1 MATPTFVSPSPR
13 SAAHRQ
19 LALAESHEQDRV
31 RTLTCVPACVCGV
44 RVCVCTCV
52 NACVSMCAC
61 ILQLVVCM
69 SLYGRLCPY
78 ISLDGSVEAST
89 CTVVNMLCFKD
100 I

>member
-44 RVCVCTCV
+44 RVR
-52 NACVSMCAC
+52 ACVRASMRAC
-61 ILQLVVCM
+61 MLQRVVCM
-69 SLYGRLCPY
+69 SLYGRLCLY
-78 ISLDGSVEAST
+78 ISVDGSVEAST